1 MPNDDYYKVLNVP
14 KTATQQEIQ
23 KAYRKL
29 AKQYHPDL
37 HEDKEHAKQKFQKV
51 QQAYDVLGD
60 AKKREM
66 YDRFG
71 PDFEQ
76 MRGPSG
82 QPFEG
87 QFHPG
92 GAGGADFDFSQ
103 IFGNRGGRAGAG
115 GMGFE
120 EILRQ
125 FGGFPGAEGSQRRG
139 PGPATPDSSLDVETE
154 ITIPF
159 AVSVLGGEH
168 RVAVDQADGPKSIT
182 VKIPAG
188 IEDRKKIRLRNQG
201 AIGPGNRRG
210 DLLIRVI
217 VAPHPLFRRTGIH
230 LNLTLNI
237 SLLEAIW
244 GTTVDVPTPYGTV
257 ALKIPPRS
265 SSGRVLRLKGMG
277 VPNEQGQK
285 GDLLVELQIAVP
297 KEIPTAVEGELKSAL
312 ASIPTEDLRSQLKW

>member
-1 MPNDDYYKVLNVP
+1 MSNDDYYKVLNVP
-14 KTATQQEIQ
+14 KTATQHEIQ

-37 HEDKEHAKQKFQKV
+37 HEDKEKAKQKFQKI

-60 AKKREM
+60 VKKREL

-71 PDFEQ
+71 PNFEQ
-76 MRGPSG
+76 MRGPGG

-87 QFHPG
+87 QVPPG
-92 GAGGADFDFSQ
+92 GMEVDFSQ
-103 IFGNRGGRAGAG
+103 IFGKRRGRSGAG

-125 FGGFPGAEGSQRRG
+125 FGGFTSGDFGARG
-139 PGPATPDSSLDVETE
+139 GDDAEPLESSLDIETE

-168 RVAVDQADGPKSIT
+168 RVTVQRPDGVKTIA

-188 IEDRKKIRLRNQG
+188 IEDRKKIRLKNQG
-201 AIGPGNRRG
+201 AVGPGNLRG
-210 DLLIRVI
+210 DLYVRVQI
-217 VAPHPLFRRTGIH
+217 APHPFFRRTG
-230 LNLTLNI
+230 LNLNLSLEI
-237 SLLEAIW
+237 SVSEAIW

-257 ALKIPPRS
+257 ALKVPPRAN
-265 SSGRVLRLKGMG
+265 SGRVLRLKGMG
-277 VPNEQGQK
+277 VRTAQGQK
-285 GDLLVELQIAVP
+285 GDLLVELKVMVP
-297 KEIPTAVEGELKSAL
+297 ENIPDSLAGELKTLL
-312 ASIPTEDLRSQLKW
+312 AQIEHQDLRGDLRW